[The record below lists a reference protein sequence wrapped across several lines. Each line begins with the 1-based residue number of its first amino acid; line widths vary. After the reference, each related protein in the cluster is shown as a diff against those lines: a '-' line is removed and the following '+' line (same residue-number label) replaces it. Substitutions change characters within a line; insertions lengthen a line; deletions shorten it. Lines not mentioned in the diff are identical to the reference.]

1 MPNQLAAST
10 SPYLRQHADNPVDW
24 REWSDEALAE
34 AAERDV
40 PILLSVGYAT
50 CHWCHVMAHE
60 SFEDDETAT
69 FMNTHF
75 VAVKVDREERPDIDR
90 IYMDAVT
97 AMTGRGGWPMT
108 VFLTPDARPIYAGT
122 YYPKQRMGGHPSFRE
137 VMAAVADAWDTNRE
151 GILAQADQITAAITH
166 GPPTSGR
173 VPDLDELDRAVLEV
187 EAGFDRVNGG
197 FGTAPKFP
205 QAPTLEFLL
214 RMAALRP
221 GTRSGELS
229 LEMATSMLSA
239 MASGGI
245 YDHLLGGFARYSVDA
260 QWLIPHFEK
269 MLYDNAQLAR
279 VYARAWQLT
288 RIDRFRDVAIEVL
301 DYLDGTMADE
311 SGGIH
316 SAEDADSEGVEG
328 RFAVWTWDELTSI
341 LADDLELAAAIYG
354 ATPAGN
360 FEGANN
366 LHRYRSLDDVAEE
379 LGMSVGDVVARKRTI
394 DTTLRR
400 ARTERTPPGRD
411 DKIVTAWNGLAIRA
425 FAEGGMILGESR
437 YLERARSIASFLL
450 DDASPDGQLV
460 RSWRDGPGHSAFA
473 DDHAAVAVGLYS
485 LYAATG
491 EERWFEA
498 AEHHT
503 GVLRA
508 EFADPSGG
516 FFATRE
522 GNGLITRPKNIQ
534 DNPTP
539 SDNALA
545 MEALITHAAYTGDL
559 EAVGQAEAT
568 MEAVAPVALHHPSF
582 AGYSLAIWLTHLI
595 GIEEVAIVGDES
607 TELTDVVWSEFRP
620 HVALAV
626 GAGAATSVPL
636 LAERPIGDRP
646 IAYVC
651 KNQVCDLPTGSAS
664 ELASQL
670 ALRT

>member
-34 AAERDV
+34 AAERDI

-60 SFEDDETAT
+60 SFEDDETAA

-137 VMAAVADAWDTNRE
+137 VMAAVVDAWDANRE

-173 VPDLDELDRAVLEV
+173 VPDLDDLDRAVLEV

-221 GTRSGELS
+221 GTRSAELS

-288 RIDRFRDVAIEVL
+288 RIDRFRDVAIEIL

-328 RFAVWTWDELTSI
+328 KFAVWTWDELASI
-341 LADDLELAAAIYG
+341 LSDDLELASAIYG

-366 LHRYRSLDDVAEE
+366 LHRYRSLDDVADD
-379 LGMSVGDVVARKRTI
+379 LGMSVGDVVARKRAI

-425 FAEGGMILGESR
+425 FVEGGMIFGENR

-460 RSWRDGPGHSAFA
+460 RSWRDGPGHTAFA

-503 GVLRA
+503 GVLRTK
-508 EFADPSGG
+508 FADPSGG

-522 GNGLITRPKNIQ
+522 GSGLITRPKNIQ

-545 MEALITHAAYTGDL
+545 MEALLTHAAYTGDL

-582 AGYSLAIWLTHLI
+582 GGYSLAIWLTHLI
-595 GIEEVAIVGDES
+595 GIEEVAIVGDEA
-607 TELTDVVWSEFRP
+607 TELTHVVWSEFRP

-646 IAYVC
+646 VAYVC

-670 ALRT
+670 ALRS